1 MGAGE
6 GWGLGVLCTSGY
18 SILYL
23 VANTFIIYVWYSSS
37 SFLLNYR
44 GCNEELVKIV
54 WTKGSD
60 DSGQRVRTLSRDF
73 RELEKSCWE
82 MEGEQRVSGGLLLE

>member
-6 GWGLGVLCTSGY
+6 GWGLGVLCTSDY
-18 SILYL
+18 SILYS
-23 VANTFIIYVWYSSS
+23 VANTFIIYVWYSGS
-37 SFLLNYR
+37 SFLLNYG

-60 DSGQRVRTLSRDF
+60 DSGQRGENLEQRDF
-73 RELEKSCWE
+73 RELEK
-82 MEGEQRVSGGLLLE
+82 